1 MNKTETEQINTN
13 SIDSKKQ
20 SRSESRKQSV
30 QNTQSKS
37 FRTIEE
43 LSGESKKRTKINSP
57 RSLHAIHISGYL
69 LDDLYYMTFEEFQ
82 KSHPETIK
90 MSKDDQKK
98 RYDFLEE
105 LRKRKISEISEIRNK
120 LIEEEEAENYDSER
134 ENLKNTNKQ
143 VQSNRS
149 KTTNSHMD
157 YDEHQEKKM
166 EIIKHKNDKVV
177 SLLVQDKF
185 DEDLRAYTSSLYSLK
200 TDTNQKK
207 TETTQCNEPKKNN
220 SEKSKREQRLK
231 QVEKRKKLVE
241 HNLIKNELKREQKK
255 EELKKKIQKKNLSTY
270 EILLKNQDEHHEKCQ
285 ANTER
290 EIMKGEHIRRLF
302 ALQEQERQ
310 KKYNEIMKKQEQ
322 SEMFKT
328 QKRENN
334 ISKVKKIEEMEKKK
348 NDDLDKVEKIF
359 KKGVNEK
366 SIKQIQEEFP
376 DNEEIKETI
385 DRYYQQKKQ
394 ITEET
399 LGKEEEKKEE
409 EKTEEKETI
418 EHDTHDEEPENDKE
432 KQKQKEKEIMKKD
445 KEEFKEEIEHG
456 YNCSF
461 ESWRYPRTIC
471 NDIWSNLE
479 CNL

>member
-69 LDDLYYMTFEEFQ
+69 LDDLYYMTFEECQ

-149 KTTNSHMD
+149 KTTNSNMD

-207 TETTQCNEPKKNN
+207 TETTQRNEPKKNN
-220 SEKSKREQRLK
+220 SEKSKREQRLQ
-231 QVEKRKKLVE
+231 QVKKRKALV
-241 HNLIKNELKREQKK
+241 
-255 EELKKKIQKKNLSTY
+255 
-270 EILLKNQDEHHEKCQ
+270 
-285 ANTER
+285 
-290 EIMKGEHIRRLF
+290 
-302 ALQEQERQ
+302 
-310 KKYNEIMKKQEQ
+310 
-322 SEMFKT
+322 
-328 QKRENN
+328 
-334 ISKVKKIEEMEKKK
+334 
-348 NDDLDKVEKIF
+348 
-359 KKGVNEK
+359 
-366 SIKQIQEEFP
+366 
-376 DNEEIKETI
+376 
-385 DRYYQQKKQ
+385 
-394 ITEET
+394 
-399 LGKEEEKKEE
+399 
-409 EKTEEKETI
+409 
-418 EHDTHDEEPENDKE
+418 
-432 KQKQKEKEIMKKD
+432 
-445 KEEFKEEIEHG
+445 
-456 YNCSF
+456 
-461 ESWRYPRTIC
+461 
-471 NDIWSNLE
+471 
-479 CNL
+479 